1 MLALNSGYV
10 IDETGHSIGFEVMR
24 PVNELGKNKVGMG
37 TLGPSFFFSL
47 LPSTINHFH
56 N

>member
-37 TLGPSFFFSL
+37 TLGPSFFSL